1 MQENIKIY
9 SPRANAN
16 NVRPDSTAIL
26 KPMMELKELSVLPDT
41 TVSLTHRLLKN
52 VQPEPTVSKE
62 DWKRKAN
69 VCLACLGTTVLWLAL
84 MNSLRWNYAMLDIS
98 VKKVLWLV
106 HPHPILLETVSAL
119 VLSGI
124 TVLWEQ
130 LNLSPVLLALTQMP
144 RA

>member
-1 MQENIKIY
+1 
-9 SPRANAN
+9 
-16 NVRPDSTAIL
+16 
-26 KPMMELKELSVLPDT
+26 
-41 TVSLTHRLLKN
+41 
-52 VQPEPTVSKE
+52 
-62 DWKRKAN
+62 
-69 VCLACLGTTVLWLAL
+69 
-84 MNSLRWNYAMLDIS
+84 MLDIS

>member
-16 NVRPDSTAIL
+16 NVRLDSTAIL

-62 DWKRKAN
+62 D
-69 VCLACLGTTVLWLAL
+69 
-84 MNSLRWNYAMLDIS
+84 
-98 VKKVLWLV
+98 
-106 HPHPILLETVSAL
+106 
-119 VLSGI
+119 
-124 TVLWEQ
+124 
-130 LNLSPVLLALTQMP
+130 
-144 RA
+144 